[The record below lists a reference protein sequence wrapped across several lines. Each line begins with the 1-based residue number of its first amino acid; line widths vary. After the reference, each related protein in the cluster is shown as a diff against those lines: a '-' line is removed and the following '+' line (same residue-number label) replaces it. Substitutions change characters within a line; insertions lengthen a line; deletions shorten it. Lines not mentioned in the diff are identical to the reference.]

1 MSAARVCRPLTPL
14 GWALALGGLL
24 LTGCSAVGPDYQRP
38 SVATP
43 AQWQTEPG
51 WQSGQPRDTEA
62 KGDWWTVYGDPQ
74 LNALMALALTQN
86 NTLALA
92 QSRLDQARAQT
103 NAALGARLPRV
114 GLQGATSRYQTSA
127 NRPLTSYTS
136 TNSSVQQNDYNL
148 ALTVSYEVD
157 LAGRVRRQLEGVR
170 ASEAQSQ
177 ADFENTR
184 LLLGAQLASSY
195 LALRGL
201 DAEIEVLQQTLRAQ
215 RKTLDFV
222 TARHELGSASGIDL
236 GQQQGLLAGTEAQ
249 LQSLRDTRA
258 RFEHALATLT
268 GQPAPSF
275 KLPPSSA
282 LPPPPLVA
290 LGQPADLLERRPD
303 IASAERAMAA
313 ANAQIGVASSAYFPS
328 LTLSSLY
335 GNDSGRLAQLFT
347 GPSLLWS
354 LGLSATQTLFDGG
367 RTQAAV
373 NVAQA
378 SHQQAS
384 AQYRQVVLVA
394 FQEVQDGLSTQAALR
409 ESSRALQQAV
419 AAAEKVL
426 SLSQA
431 RYQAG
436 ASSLL
441 EVVLAQQ
448 TLLGYQRQEVQN
460 RSQQLLTSVQLI
472 KALGGGWQVEPGTAL
487 AAQTPRATP

>member
-136 TNSSVQQNDYNL
+136 TNSSVQQNHYNL

-201 DAEIEVLQQTLRAQ
+201 DAEIRDVLKPDRIITPDDVRGNAKTLREAVTTKGWPTLERARGKIYFVLDTPSDVSDLYRAGHPSLKGRPIFGWYDTDQPEASVEIVGDPRTDGAKIKAWVKQGFIVRTRSDADTKEARDNDHTRQQAAIDSGAQ
-215 RKTLDFV
+215 AVSTDYYPG
-222 TARHELGSASGIDL
+222 AP
-236 GQQQGLLAGTEAQ
+236 
-249 LQSLRDTRA
+249 TRA
-258 RFEHALATLT
+258 WNKGFTVTLPSGVMQRCNPVT
-268 GQPAPSF
+268 QPAGCT
-275 KLPPSSA
+275 LP
-282 LPPPPLVA
+282 
-290 LGQPADLLERRPD
+290 
-303 IASAERAMAA
+303 
-313 ANAQIGVASSAYFPS
+313 
-328 LTLSSLY
+328 
-335 GNDSGRLAQLFT
+335 
-347 GPSLLWS
+347 
-354 LGLSATQTLFDGG
+354 
-367 RTQAAV
+367 
-373 NVAQA
+373 
-378 SHQQAS
+378 
-384 AQYRQVVLVA
+384 
-394 FQEVQDGLSTQAALR
+394 
-409 ESSRALQQAV
+409 
-419 AAAEKVL
+419 K
-426 SLSQA
+426 
-431 RYQAG
+431 
-436 ASSLL
+436 
-441 EVVLAQQ
+441 
-448 TLLGYQRQEVQN
+448 
-460 RSQQLLTSVQLI
+460 
-472 KALGGGWQVEPGTAL
+472 
-487 AAQTPRATP
+487 